1 MNLQRHLKTFLLVSC
16 ATMGASAQLC
26 ADDVNRPRPAEW
38 DNLVFGG
45 QFKDRFEPAPLRGK
59 LTRNAWGGDNVL
71 PRDVLNGI
79 EHPKWSYWGGNA
91 VLGEDGKYHL
101 YVCRWPENAEKG
113 HFDYHNSVVIHAV
126 ADHPMGPYEYQ
137 DTIGHGHNP
146 TLYKT
151 DKGYVIYC
159 VGKFYYSKD
168 LNGPWKHNAFD
179 FHKRER
185 WCVQRRVNFTFAPR
199 EDGSHTAISRR
210 GFAWVS
216 PDGFKDWHLISAES
230 VYPKVEGVF
239 EDPLMWK
246 DHVQYHLVANDW
258 KGRIAYYM
266 RSKDGIHWVTEP
278 GEAYAPGIDRY
289 EDGTAPDWYK
299 YERIRVLQDDHG
311 RAMQAHFA
319 VIDSDKHADLPN
331 DRHSSKHIIVPL
343 TVGRLIEVQNTRAI
357 AADTKEI
364 RVKIKAEDGFDP
376 HRDIEFDSLRFGS
389 SQQVSFGRGSRLL
402 KKERAGKDLIL
413 VFDGQGNGITA
424 ENFAGKLLGK
434 TSQEKLLIGWAR
446 LPGVSFIQPV
456 LSSLSP
462 KFEYTGDGL
471 EAYVEVQ
478 NFGQTISPQSTVNVL
493 VEDELLASGSVRPL
507 RPFEKSLVR
516 LICSGRLLPSSKQ
529 NVTVRLESDGVPT
542 ETFSKSVSLPGG
554 KTK

>member
-1 MNLQRHLKTFLLVSC
+1 M
-16 ATMGASAQLC
+16 
-26 ADDVNRPRPAEW
+26 
-38 DNLVFGG
+38 
-45 QFKDRFEPAPLRGK
+45 
-59 LTRNAWGGDNVL
+59 
-71 PRDVLNGI
+71 NGI
-79 EHPKWSYWGGNA
+79 EDPKWSYWGGNA
-91 VLGEDGKYHL
+91 VVGEDGKYHL

-126 ADHPMGPYEYQ
+126 ADHPLGPYEYQ

-159 VGKFYYSKD
+159 VGKFYYSKN

-199 EDGSHTAISRR
+199 EDGSYTAISRR
-210 GFAWVS
+210 GRAWVS
-216 PDGFKDWHLISAES
+216 PDGFKDWYLVSAES
-230 VYPKVEGVF
+230 VYPKVEGIF

-246 DHVQYHLVANDW
+246 DHVQYHLIANDW

-299 YERIRVLQDDHG
+299 YERIRVLQDDYG

-319 VIDSDKHADLPN
+319 VIDSDKHSDLPN
-331 DRHSSKHIIVPL
+331 DRHSSKHIIIPL
-343 TVGRLIEVQNTRAI
+343 TVERLIEVLNKQAI

-364 RVKIKAEDGFDP
+364 RVRIKAEDGFDP
-376 HRDIEFDSLRFGS
+376 HRDINFDSLRFGS
-389 SQQVSFGRGSRLL
+389 SQEVNFGRGNRLL
-402 KKERAGKDLIL
+402 STQKAGRDLIL

-434 TSQEKLLIGWAR
+434 TSQGKLLIGWAR
-446 LPGVSFIQPV
+446 LPGVSFSEPM

-462 KFEYTGDGL
+462 KFEYTDEGL

-478 NFGQTISPQSTVNVL
+478 NFGQTASRESSVTVL
-493 VEDELLASGSVRPL
+493 VDDELLASGSVRPL
-507 RPFEKSLVR
+507 EPFEKSMVR
-516 LICSGRLLPSSKQ
+516 LICSQRLPRGSKQ
-529 NVTVRLESDGVPT
+529 SVTVRLGSEGVPG
-542 ETFSKSVSLPGG
+542 ETFTKSVVLPGD
-554 KTK
+554 KSK